1 MQAQS
6 SAPCELPHF
15 VTVLELAQLIKR
27 NQFTI
32 YHWLKE
38 SPEKLPRVTRL
49 YGRVL
54 FLDSDVRAWF
64 AGVCAS
70 SERAS
75 HPQPALPARR
85 RGRPRKVA
93 SHASAVAQA

>member
-6 SAPCELPHF
+6 SVPSELPRF

-38 SPEKLPRVTRL
+38 APDKLPRVTRL

-54 FLDSDVRAWF
+54 FLDSDVRTWF
-64 AGVCAS
+64 AGVCIDAPCAS
-70 SERAS
+70 GPQSAS
-75 HPQPALPARR
+75 VRR

-93 SHASAVAQA
+93 SHIHAVSQA